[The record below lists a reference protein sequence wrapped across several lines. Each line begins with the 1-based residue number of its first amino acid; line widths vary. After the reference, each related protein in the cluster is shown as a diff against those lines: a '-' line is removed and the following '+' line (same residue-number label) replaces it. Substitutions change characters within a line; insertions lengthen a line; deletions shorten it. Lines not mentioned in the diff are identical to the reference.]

1 MKSHKSSI
9 QRHNAAI
16 SSIDGEL
23 VKLVG
28 ERAAI
33 LNQGKPPGC
42 HADDCRDW
50 LPRQHVTMVTEEFC
64 WMRSGCHGSVVA
76 MTTKSHFLFLPLFLR
91 GIGPVFVVARQYR
104 WY

>member
-1 MKSHKSSI
+1 MKSAKSSI
-9 QRHNAAI
+9 KQYNAAI

-23 VKLVG
+23 AELVG

-33 LNQGKPPGC
+33 LNQGEPTGC
-42 HADDCRDW
+42 HADECRDW

-76 MTTKSHFLFLPLFLR
+76 MTTKSHFHFFCPFFLEE
-91 GIGPVFVVARQYR
+91 
-104 WY
+104 